1 MNAERKTEEVDLLIR
16 TKQHAIRVLHLVRAL
31 PNTIEGR
38 AVANQI
44 IRSGTSIGANYRA
57 ARRARS
63 RAEFV
68 AKLGIVVEE
77 ADETVFW
84 LEVIIEGGMLD
95 AKLVQPLLAETRQ
108 LLAIMVASS
117 KTASV
122 KRA

>member
-1 MNAERKTEEVDLLIR
+1 MNAERKTEELDLALR
-16 TKQHAIRVLHLVRAL
+16 TKQHAIRVLYLVRAL

-38 AVANQI
+38 AVASQL

-57 ARRARS
+57 AKRARS
-63 RAEFV
+63 RAEFIS
-68 AKLGIVVEE
+68 KLGIVIEE

-84 LEVIIEGGMLD
+84 LEIIIEAELLP
-95 AKLVQPLLAETRQ
+95 AHRVEPLLQETRE

-117 KTASV
+117 RTASV

>member
-1 MNAERKTEEVDLLIR
+1 MNAERKTEELDLLVR

-31 PNTIEGR
+31 PHTIEGR

-44 IRSGTSIGANYRA
+44 IRSGTSIGANHRA

-63 RAEFV
+63 RAEFI

-84 LEVIIEGGMLD
+84 LEVIIESGMLD
-95 AKLVQPLLAETRQ
+95 AKLIQPLLAETRQ